1 MEQVL
6 HIDVFAQVGETLN
19 TREAASLLFVCV
31 VENYAKKV
39 VFDFSQVEFMSRSF
53 ADQFHKERMKLKDE
67 HGLFI
72 DLKNASEPMRKM
84 LVTLESTQNK
94 RNRFYTE
101 LPVFRF
107 SDDKLSE
114 YLLSL

>member
-31 VENYAKKV
+31 VENYAKNV

-53 ADQFHKERMKLKDE
+53 ADQFHKERMKLKE
-67 HGLFI
+67 ELGLRI
-72 DLKNASEPMRKM
+72 DLKDASESIRKM
-84 LVTLESTQNK
+84 LVTVESTQNK

-107 SDDKLSE
+107 SDDKIGE